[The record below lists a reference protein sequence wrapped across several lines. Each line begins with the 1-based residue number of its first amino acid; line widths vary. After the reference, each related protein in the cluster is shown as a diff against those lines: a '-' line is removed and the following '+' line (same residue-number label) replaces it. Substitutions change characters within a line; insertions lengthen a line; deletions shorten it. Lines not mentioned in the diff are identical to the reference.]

1 MTRLTGRSPLLIHR
15 EPWSS
20 LNSVLSASTQQTIS
34 SSSTTTPTPITVP
47 AGGYGLFKMG
57 ANCDATPTLV
67 GTVPAGTV
75 IPARGHFLFVGSTY
89 SLAALATGDATLTS
103 DIETNRN
110 IALFSTTD
118 VTLISS
124 SNRLDAVGFTGQTT
138 SNCALLLEGN
148 GLHLGPIAP
157 LQGSFVRDN
166 CGKGAVVTT
175 FGVCPTDGDP
185 KDSNNNSADFY
196 FVDTQAID
204 IGGVQRLGAPG
215 PENLAAPRK
224 LDANG
229 ALFFVDATVAPAS
242 PPNRVRD
249 LTPGDPAT
257 STFGTLSIRRR
268 FQNNTGQP
276 VTRLRFRIIDVTTFP
291 RPAGI
296 ADMRG
301 ITSAA
306 VLGVSVRMMGS
317 PAQRP
322 EHHRRRR
329 VR

>member
-1 MTRLTGRSPLLIHR
+1 
-15 EPWSS
+15 
-20 LNSVLSASTQQTIS
+20 
-34 SSSTTTPTPITVP
+34 
-47 AGGYGLFKMG
+47 
-57 ANCDATPTLV
+57 
-67 GTVPAGTV
+67 V

-89 SLAALATGDATLTS
+89 SLAALAAGDATLTS

-110 IALFSTTD
+110 LALFSTTD
-118 VTLISS
+118 VSLISS
-124 SNRLDAVGFTGQTT
+124 DNRLDAVGFTGQTT

-175 FGVCPTDGDP
+175 FGVCPTDGNP

-215 PENLAAPRK
+215 PENLTAPRK
-224 LDANG
+224 VNANG
-229 ALFFVDATVAPAS
+229 TVFFVDSTVAAAS

-276 VTRLRFRIIDVTTFP
+276 ITRLRFRIIDITTFP

-296 ADMRG
+296 ADLRG
-301 ITSAA
+301 ITSMAVMGVAVNDGVTCAA
-306 VLGVSVRMMGS
+306 TGTPPTAPCTVTIEGTTLEQPPAQPNGGGFNATLAAGTITTGTPLAAGASINIQFLLGVQQTGNFKFFIIVEAL
-317 PAQRP
+317 P
-322 EHHRRRR
+322 
-329 VR
+329 